1 MKDLHAY
8 LTENITNEA
17 SSTSEFADAIW
28 NEILNAY
35 IGWLEE
41 TLNKFSV
48 PKSWIEWN
56 EKHGTGK
63 LDNKDIKEVEST
75 CLEFIQLVLLD
86 LKSGKADTNEVRIKN
101 DIATKKTVFKPWTLT
116 NWIAYGWDEDLRRAS
131 VNVIEIVKRFY
142 NAVHNRA
149 HDDDKNYRIIPLTR
163 PIHIWMRET
172 LQKKS
177 VEFSFGRLM
186 IRPDAD
192 QFGLRVDITYTPSK
206 ESRESSTLK
215 PVDIFGTQVEV
226 GDLIAYSHGSIDT
239 VMTGIVAA
247 AGNVVKVG
255 RNIVPYGK
263 CIVLVHGGK
272 SIDFTQV
279 TK

>member
-8 LTENITNEA
+8 LTESITNEA

-41 TLNKFSV
+41 THNKFSV

-56 EKHGTGK
+56 EKNGTGE

-75 CLEFIQLVLLD
+75 CLEFIQFVLLG
-86 LKSGKADTNEVRIKN
+86 LKSGKSDTNEVLIKN

-116 NWIAYGWDEDLRRAS
+116 NWIAFNWEEDLRRTSAE
-131 VNVIEIVKRFY
+131 VNRIVKRFY
-142 NAVHNRA
+142 NAIHN
-149 HDDDKNYRIIPLTR
+149 DDDDYRINPLTR
-163 PIHIWMRET
+163 PIYMWMSET

-192 QFGLRVDITYTPSK
+192 MFGLRVDITYTPSK

-255 RNIVPYGK
+255 HNIVPYGK

-279 TK
+279 AK